1 MQGSELHPKP
11 GNRHAAGRAV
21 ELVVIGHVG
30 LSTVRTAEGEQTSPG
45 GSGYAVAASA
55 AGLIGGLVGL
65 VAQVG
70 QDFELSP
77 LRRLG
82 ANLNGVARLPGAS
95 ARLRIDQFADGTRS
109 FSSDLGVAAIVRLD
123 SFPPAYLGAAR
134 IHLGTAPPEQQL
146 TWLTY
151 LRGEGCRALISA
163 DMFEHYVTNS
173 PDASREVC
181 RRADLIF
188 MNEAEYAGLYGLSRQ
203 QVLKA
208 PLVLKRGPAGAS
220 FVVNGLGEDVRAPEA
235 DVVDPTGGG
244 EILAGV
250 FLALCTAG
258 LPEVPALK
266 TAVQLAAICVK
277 EFGVLGPQLIAALE
291 DLRSELHMDQPAMG
305 IAAGRYS
312 RGQ

>member
-1 MQGSELHPKP
+1 MRGSELHPEP
-11 GNRHAAGRAV
+11 GNRDAGACAVEGRAAEGGAV

-30 LSTVRTAEGEQTSPG
+30 MSTVRTVEGEQASPG

-55 AGLIGGLVGL
+55 GALIGGQVGL

-70 QDFELSP
+70 QDFGLGP

-82 ANLNGVARLPGAS
+82 VDLNGVARLPGAS
-95 ARLRIDQFADGTRS
+95 AWLRIDQFGDGTRA
-109 FSSDLGVAAIVRLD
+109 FSSALGVAAIVRLD

-151 LRGEGCRALISA
+151 LRGQGCRALISA

-173 PDASREVC
+173 PGASREVC
-181 RRADLIF
+181 RQADLVF
-188 MNEAEYAGLYGLSRQ
+188 MNEAEYAGLYGPAGHRRPA
-203 QVLKA
+203 A
-208 PLVLKRGPAGAS
+208 PLVLKRGPEGAS
-220 FVVNGLGEDVRAPEA
+220 LVVDGLGEDVRAPET

-250 FLALCTAG
+250 FLALRTAG
-258 LPEVPALK
+258 LTEIPALK
-266 TAVQLAAICVK
+266 TAVQLAAICVR
-277 EFGVLGPQLIAALE
+277 EFGVLGPQLIAALA
-291 DLRSELHMDQPAMG
+291 DLRRELHMEL
-305 IAAGRYS
+305 
-312 RGQ
+312 